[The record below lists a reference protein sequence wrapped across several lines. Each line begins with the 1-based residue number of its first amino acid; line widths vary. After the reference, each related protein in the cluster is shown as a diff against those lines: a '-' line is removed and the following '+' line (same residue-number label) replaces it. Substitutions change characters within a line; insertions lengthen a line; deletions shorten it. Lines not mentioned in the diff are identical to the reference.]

1 MTEEI
6 NIPITFELRALG
18 ICCAGIN
25 ENYFKIET
33 PTELIV
39 ITSSE
44 SYDAIYNGTK
54 YELLNSEYNITV
66 DDIRSILEF
75 LEENREYIENSIRK
89 LRGGKNGI

>member
-1 MTEEI
+1 MNEI
-6 NIPITFELRALG
+6 IIPMTFELRALG
-18 ICCAGIN
+18 ICYVGFN
-25 ENYFKIET
+25 QNYFKIET

-44 SYDAIYNGTK
+44 SYDDIYNGTK
-54 YELLNSEYNITV
+54 YQLLNSGYNITV